1 LNALDRTSFLLALE
15 PLAVMEP
22 EQRYTDEQLQ
32 LSLAFLNAFGVLRV
46 SHINDQPVHSWGIP
60 LGTSRRPDGDTVD
73 QYLNTILARDEMKTM
88 VSAPNVQPG
97 QVRPG
102 GLIDRAQLCSL
113 AYWAEAGV
121 LTDDVWFFDGHTIEY
136 TGQADIGKTKHGTKG
151 KSVKAVK
158 RFTLFNGIAALSEYF
173 AASITFAEAMRQ
185 MVSKAN
191 AVLCPSYRIRKLSF
205 DKEGC
210 TADLLRWLEEEQ
222 QVIPITW
229 IKDTTT
235 NRRLLADVPPSAFV
249 PVAGAIQVGKSE
261 QMHHV
266 VRVADTQVTLP
277 DLGPRRVVV
286 LETEAGTRIGI
297 YTTALHP
304 RQTTL
309 DDQRAMTT
317 IRLMDTMRFKQ
328 QVENGFKVDRHEMNS
343 DAIPTHKVYEV
354 LQTEPYDP
362 AQTDRKLANAQKRLQ
377 RYDEQD
383 QQHRRLLEN
392 EQVNKHEFDALNNR
406 TRRLRQQTTRE
417 VEKLTRELD
426 DVVVDEEGQPIH
438 LYTTHSLD
446 LRKLTLL
453 NLFKNHALVALHIL
467 AQQLSL
473 DGAGPAR
480 LRREFLPFGDRV
492 DIDHRQRAV
501 IVYAQRFPRARMQHA
516 YERLCAL
523 LNNLPVTLERNG
535 VSYRVRFNY

>member
-1 LNALDRTSFLLALE
+1 LNALDRTRFLRALE

-22 EQRYTDEQLQ
+22 EQRYTDEQLE

-60 LGTSRRPDGDTVD
+60 LGTSRRPDGGTVD
-73 QYLNTILARDEMKTM
+73 QYLNTILARDEMEAVT
-88 VSAPNVQPG
+88 SGLNVQPG
-97 QVRPG
+97 QVQPG
-102 GLIDRAQLCSL
+102 GRIDRAQLGSL

-121 LTDDVWFFDGHTIEY
+121 LSDDVWFFDGHTIEY
-136 TGQADIGKTKHGTKG
+136 TGQADIGKTKHGTKE

-173 AASITFAEAMRQ
+173 AAGTTFAEAMRQ

-191 AVLCPSYRIRKLSF
+191 AVLPPSYRIRKLSF
-205 DKEGC
+205 DKQGWD
-210 TADLLRWLEEEQ
+210 ADLLRWLEEQ
-222 QVIPITW
+222 QQIMPITW

-235 NRRLLADVPPSAFV
+235 NRRLLADVPQSAFV
-249 PVAGAIQVGKSE
+249 PIAGAIQVGKSE
-261 QMHHV
+261 RMHHV
-266 VRVADTQVTLP
+266 VRVADTQVTFP

-297 YTTALHP
+297 YSTALHP

-328 QVENGFKVDRHEMNS
+328 QVENGFQVDRHEMHS

-354 LQTEPYDP
+354 LQAEPYDP
-362 AQTDRKLANAQKRLQ
+362 AQTNRKLANAQKRFQ
-377 RYDEQD
+377 RYDQQD
-383 QQHRRLLEN
+383 QQHRSLLEN
-392 EQVNKHEFDALNNR
+392 EQLNKHEFDALHNR

-426 DVVVDEEGQPIH
+426 DVVVDEEGQPIR
-438 LYTTHSLD
+438 LYTTYSLD

-467 AQQLSL
+467 AQQLGL

-492 DIDHRQRAV
+492 EIDHRQRTV

-523 LNNLPVTLERNG
+523 LNDLPVALERNG
-535 VSYRVRFNY
+535 LSYRVRFSY

>member
-1 LNALDRTSFLLALE
+1 M
-15 PLAVMEP
+15 P
-22 EQRYTDEQLQ
+22 
-32 LSLAFLNAFGVLRV
+32 
-46 SHINDQPVHSWGIP
+46 
-60 LGTSRRPDGDTVD
+60 
-73 QYLNTILARDEMKTM
+73 
-88 VSAPNVQPG
+88 
-97 QVRPG
+97 
-102 GLIDRAQLCSL
+102 
-113 AYWAEAGV
+113 
-121 LTDDVWFFDGHTIEY
+121 
-136 TGQADIGKTKHGTKG
+136 
-151 KSVKAVK
+151 
-158 RFTLFNGIAALSEYF
+158 
-173 AASITFAEAMRQ
+173 
-185 MVSKAN
+185 
-191 AVLCPSYRIRKLSF
+191 SF
-205 DKEGC
+205 DKEGWD
-210 TADLLRWLEEEQ
+210 ADLLRWLEEEQ
-222 QVIPITW
+222 QVMPITW

-235 NRRLLADVPPSAFV
+235 NRRLLADVPQSAFV
-249 PVAGAIQVGKSE
+249 SVAGAIQVGKSE
-261 QMHHV
+261 RVHHV
-266 VRVADTQVTLP
+266 VRVADTQVIFP

-297 YTTALHP
+297 YSTALHP

-362 AQTDRKLANAQKRLQ
+362 AQTDRKLTNAQKRLQ

-383 QQHRRLLEN
+383 QQHRRLLED

-417 VEKLTRELD
+417 VERLTRELD
-426 DVVVDEEGQPIH
+426 DVVIDDEGQPIR

-467 AQQLSL
+467 AQQLGL

-480 LRREFLPFGDRV
+480 LRRAFLPFGDRV
-492 DIDHRQRAV
+492 EIDHRQQTV

-523 LNNLPVTLERNG
+523 LNDRPVVLERNG
-535 VSYRVRFNY
+535 YSYRVRFSC

>member
-1 LNALDRTSFLLALE
+1 LNALDRTRFLRALE

-22 EQRYTDEQLQ
+22 EQRYTDEQLE

-60 LGTSRRPDGDTVD
+60 LGTSRRPDGGTVD
-73 QYLNTILARDEMKTM
+73 QYLNTILARDEMEAVT
-88 VSAPNVQPG
+88 SGLNVQPG
-97 QVRPG
+97 QVQPG
-102 GLIDRAQLCSL
+102 GRIDRAQLGSL

-121 LTDDVWFFDGHTIEY
+121 LSDDVWFFDGHAIEY
-136 TGQADIGKTKHGTKG
+136 TGQADIGKTKHGTKE

-173 AASITFAEAMRQ
+173 AAGTTFAEAMRQ

-191 AVLCPSYRIRKLSF
+191 AVLSPSYRIRKLSF
-205 DKEGC
+205 DKQGWD
-210 TADLLRWLEEEQ
+210 ADLLRWLEEQ
-222 QVIPITW
+222 QQIMPITW

-235 NRRLLADVPPSAFV
+235 NRRLLADVPQSAFV
-249 PVAGAIQVGKSE
+249 PIAGAIQVGKSE
-261 QMHHV
+261 RMHHV
-266 VRVADTQVTLP
+266 VRVADTQVTFP

-297 YTTALHP
+297 YSTALHP

-328 QVENGFKVDRHEMNS
+328 QVENGFKVDRHEMHS

-354 LQTEPYDP
+354 LQAEPYDP
-362 AQTDRKLANAQKRLQ
+362 AQTNRKLANAQKRFQ
-377 RYDEQD
+377 RYDQQD
-383 QQHRRLLEN
+383 QQHRSLLEN
-392 EQVNKHEFDALNNR
+392 EQLNKHEFDALHNR

-426 DVVVDEEGQPIH
+426 DVVVDEEGQPIR
-438 LYTTHSLD
+438 LYTTYSLD

-467 AQQLSL
+467 AQQLGL

-492 DIDHRQRAV
+492 EIDHRQRTV

-523 LNNLPVTLERNG
+523 LNDLPVALERNG
-535 VSYRVRFNY
+535 LSYRVRFSY

>member
-1 LNALDRTSFLLALE
+1 LNALDRTDFLSALA
-15 PLAVMEP
+15 PLAVLEP

-32 LSLAFLNAFGVLRV
+32 LSLVFLNAFGVLRV
-46 SHINDQPVHSWGIP
+46 SHINDQPVESWGTP

-73 QYLNTILARDEMKTM
+73 QYLNTIVARDETEAIAL
-88 VSAPNVQPG
+88 SADVQPG
-97 QVRPG
+97 QVQPG

-113 AYWAEAGV
+113 VYWAEAGL
-121 LTDDVWFFDGHTIEY
+121 LTSDVWFFDGHTIEY
-136 TGQADIGKTKHGTKG
+136 TGQAKIGKTKHGTKE

-173 AASITFAEAMRQ
+173 ATSVTFAEAVRQ

-191 AVLCPSYRIRKLSF
+191 AVLPAAHRIGKLSF
-205 DKEGC
+205 DKEGWD
-210 TADLLRWLEEEQ
+210 ADLLRWLEEEQ

-235 NRRLLADVPPSAFV
+235 NRRLLADMLPSAFV
-249 PVAGAIQVGKSE
+249 SVVGTIQVGKSE

-266 VRVADTQVTLP
+266 VRVADTQVTFP

-297 YTTALHP
+297 YSTALHP

-309 DDQRAMTT
+309 DDQRAMST

-328 QVENGFKVDRHEMNS
+328 QVENGFKVDRHEMDS

-354 LQTEPYDP
+354 LQMEPYDP

-383 QQHRRLLEN
+383 QKHQRLFED
-392 EQVNKHEFDALNNR
+392 EQVNKHEFDALKNR
-406 TRRLRQQTTRE
+406 TQRLRQQTTRE

-426 DVVVDEEGQPIH
+426 DVVVDEEGQTLL
-438 LYTTHSLD
+438 LYTMHTLD

-467 AQQLSL
+467 AQQLGL

-492 DIDHRQRAV
+492 EFDHQQRV
-501 IVYAQRFPRARMQHA
+501 ITVYAQRFPRARIRQA
-516 YERLCAL
+516 YEHLCAL
-523 LNNLPVTLERNG
+523 FHDLPVALERNG
-535 VSYRVRFNY
+535 VSYRVRFSY

>member
-1 LNALDRTSFLLALE
+1 LNALDRTRFLRALE

-73 QYLNTILARDEMKTM
+73 QYLNTILARDEMEAVT
-88 VSAPNVQPG
+88 SGLNVQPG
-97 QVRPG
+97 QVQPG
-102 GLIDRAQLCSL
+102 GRIDRAQLGSL
-113 AYWAEAGV
+113 VYWAEAGV
-121 LTDDVWFFDGHTIEY
+121 LSDDVWFFDGHTIEY
-136 TGQADIGKTKHGTKG
+136 TGQADIGKTKHGTKE

-173 AASITFAEAMRQ
+173 AAGTTFAEAMRQ

-191 AVLCPSYRIRKLSF
+191 AVLSPSYRIRKLSF
-205 DKEGC
+205 DKQGWD
-210 TADLLRWLEEEQ
+210 ADLLRWLEEQ
-222 QVIPITW
+222 QQIMPITW

-235 NRRLLADVPPSAFV
+235 NRRLLADVPQSAFV
-249 PVAGAIQVGKSE
+249 PIAGAIQVGKSE
-261 QMHHV
+261 RMHHV
-266 VRVADTQVTLP
+266 VRVADTQVTFP

-297 YTTALHP
+297 YSTALHP

-328 QVENGFKVDRHEMNS
+328 QVENGFKVDRHEMHS

-354 LQTEPYDP
+354 LQAEPYDP
-362 AQTDRKLANAQKRLQ
+362 AQTNRKLANAQKRFQ
-377 RYDEQD
+377 RYDQQD
-383 QQHRRLLEN
+383 QQHRSLLEN
-392 EQVNKHEFDALNNR
+392 EQLNKHEFDALHNR

-426 DVVVDEEGQPIH
+426 DVVVDEEGQPIR
-438 LYTTHSLD
+438 LYTTYSLD

-467 AQQLSL
+467 AQQLGL

-492 DIDHRQRAV
+492 EIDHRQRTV

-523 LNNLPVTLERNG
+523 LNDLPVALERNG
-535 VSYRVRFNY
+535 LSYRVRFSY

>member
-1 LNALDRTSFLLALE
+1 
-15 PLAVMEP
+15 M
-22 EQRYTDEQLQ
+22 
-32 LSLAFLNAFGVLRV
+32 
-46 SHINDQPVHSWGIP
+46 
-60 LGTSRRPDGDTVD
+60 
-73 QYLNTILARDEMKTM
+73 
-88 VSAPNVQPG
+88 
-97 QVRPG
+97 
-102 GLIDRAQLCSL
+102 
-113 AYWAEAGV
+113 
-121 LTDDVWFFDGHTIEY
+121 
-136 TGQADIGKTKHGTKG
+136 
-151 KSVKAVK
+151 
-158 RFTLFNGIAALSEYF
+158 
-173 AASITFAEAMRQ
+173 
-185 MVSKAN
+185 
-191 AVLCPSYRIRKLSF
+191 
-205 DKEGC
+205 
-210 TADLLRWLEEEQ
+210 
-222 QVIPITW
+222 PITW

-235 NRRLLADVPPSAFV
+235 NRRLLADVPQSAFV
-249 PVAGAIQVGKSE
+249 SVAGTIQVGKSGR
-261 QMHHV
+261 MHYV
-266 VRVADTQVTLP
+266 VRVADTQVTFS

-297 YTTALHP
+297 YSTALHP

-383 QQHRRLLEN
+383 QQHRRLLED

-406 TRRLRQQTTRE
+406 TRRLRQQTTRQ
-417 VEKLTRELD
+417 VKRLTRELD
-426 DVVVDEEGQPIH
+426 DVVIDEEGHPVR

-467 AQQLSL
+467 AQQLGL

-480 LRREFLPFGDRV
+480 LRREFLPFGERV
-492 DIDHRQRAV
+492 EIDHRQRMV
-501 IVYAQRFPRARMQHA
+501 TVYAQRFPRARMQHA

-523 LNNLPVTLERNG
+523 LNDLPVALERNG
-535 VSYRVRFNY
+535 VGYRVRFSC

>member
-1 LNALDRTSFLLALE
+1 ME
-15 PLAVMEP
+15 PLAVLEP
-22 EQRYTDEQLQ
+22 KQLYTDDQLQ
-32 LSLAFLNAFGVLRV
+32 LSLVFLNAFGVLRV

-73 QYLNTILARDEMKTM
+73 QYLNTILARDERKA
-88 VSAPNVQPG
+88 VVPGLNVQPG
-97 QVRPG
+97 QVQPG

-113 AYWAEAGV
+113 VYWAEAGV

-136 TGQADIGKTKHGTKG
+136 TGQADIGKTKHGTKE

-173 AASITFAEAMRQ
+173 AASTTFAEAIRQ

-191 AVLCPSYRIRKLSF
+191 AVLPPSYRIRKLSF
-205 DKEGC
+205 DKEGWD
-210 TADLLRWLEEEQ
+210 ADLLRWLEEEQ
-222 QVIPITW
+222 QVMPITW
-229 IKDTTT
+229 VKDTTT
-235 NRRLLADVPPSAFV
+235 NRRLLADVPQSAFV
-249 PVAGAIQVGKSE
+249 SVAGAIQVGKSE
-261 QMHHV
+261 RIHYV
-266 VRVADTQVTLP
+266 VRVADTQVTFP

-297 YTTALHP
+297 YSTALHP

-328 QVENGFKVDRHEMNS
+328 QVENGFKVERHEMNS

-383 QQHRRLLEN
+383 QQHRRLLED

-406 TRRLRQQTTRE
+406 TRRLRQQTTRQ
-417 VEKLTRELD
+417 VKRLTRELD
-426 DVVVDEEGQPIH
+426 DVVIDEEGHPIR

-467 AQQLSL
+467 AQQLGL

-480 LRREFLPFGDRV
+480 LRREFLPFGERV
-492 DIDHRQRAV
+492 EIDHRQRTV
-501 IVYAQRFPRARMQHA
+501 TVYAQRFPRARMQHA

-523 LNNLPVTLERNG
+523 LNDLPVALERNG
-535 VSYRVRFNY
+535 VGYRVRFSC

>member
-1 LNALDRTSFLLALE
+1 LNALDRTDFLLALE
-15 PLAVMEP
+15 SLAVMEP

-32 LSLAFLNAFGVLRV
+32 LSLVFLNAFGVLRV

-73 QYLNTILARDEMKTM
+73 QYLNTILTRDEMEA
-88 VSAPNVQPG
+88 VVPVLNVQPG
-97 QVRPG
+97 QVQPG
-102 GLIDRAQLCSL
+102 GRIDRAQLCSL
-113 AYWAEAGV
+113 VCWAEAGV

-136 TGQADIGKTKHGTKG
+136 TGQADIGKTKHGTKE

-173 AASITFAEAMRQ
+173 AASTTFAEAMRQ

-191 AVLCPSYRIRKLSF
+191 AVLPPAYRIRKLSF
-205 DKEGC
+205 DKEGWD
-210 TADLLRWLEEEQ
+210 ADLLRWLEEEQ
-222 QVIPITW
+222 QVMPITW

-235 NRRLLADVPPSAFV
+235 NRRLLADVPQSAFV
-249 PVAGAIQVGKSE
+249 SVAGTIQVGKSE
-261 QMHHV
+261 RMHQV
-266 VRVADTQVTLP
+266 VRVADTQVTFP

-297 YTTALHP
+297 YSTALHP

-328 QVENGFKVDRHEMNS
+328 QVENGFKVERHEMDS

-362 AQTDRKLANAQKRLQ
+362 AQTDRKLTNAQKRLQ

-383 QQHRRLLEN
+383 QQHRRLLED

-417 VEKLTRELD
+417 VERLTHELD
-426 DVVVDEEGQPIH
+426 DVVIDDEGQPIR

-453 NLFKNHALVALHIL
+453 NLFKTHALVAMHIL
-467 AQQLSL
+467 AQQLGL

-480 LRREFLPFGDRV
+480 LRRTFLPFGDRV
-492 DIDHRQRAV
+492 EIDHQQRIA
-501 IVYAQRFPRARMQHA
+501 IVYAQRFPRVRMQHA

-523 LNNLPVTLERNG
+523 LNDLPVTLERNG
-535 VSYRVRFNY
+535 VSYRVRFSC

>member
-1 LNALDRTSFLLALE
+1 
-15 PLAVMEP
+15 MEP

-32 LSLAFLNAFGVLRV
+32 LSLVFLNAFGVLRV
-46 SHINDQPVHSWGIP
+46 SHINDQPVKSWGTP

-73 QYLNTILARDEMKTM
+73 QYLNTIIARDETEA
-88 VSAPNVQPG
+88 VALSADVQPG
-97 QVRPG
+97 QVQPG
-102 GLIDRAQLCSL
+102 GLIDRAQLRSL
-113 AYWAEAGV
+113 VYWALSGL
-121 LTDDVWFFDGHTIEY
+121 LTSDVWFFDGHTIEY
-136 TGQADIGKTKHGTKG
+136 TGQAKIGKTKHGTKE

-173 AASITFAEAMRQ
+173 PTSVTFAEAVRQ

-191 AVLCPSYRIRKLSF
+191 AVLPSAHRIGKLSF
-205 DKEGC
+205 DKEGWD
-210 TADLLRWLEEEQ
+210 ADLLRWLEEEQ
-222 QVIPITW
+222 QIIPITW

-235 NRRLLADVPPSAFV
+235 NRRLLADVLPSEFV
-249 PVAGAIQVGKSE
+249 SVVGAIQVGKSE

-266 VRVADTQVTLP
+266 VRVADTQVTFP

-297 YTTALHP
+297 YSTALHP

-309 DDQRAMTT
+309 DDQRAMST

-328 QVENGFKVDRHEMNS
+328 QVENGFKVDRHEMDS

-354 LQTEPYDP
+354 LQMEPYDP
-362 AQTDRKLANAQKRLQ
+362 AQTDRKLDNAQKRLQ

-383 QQHRRLLEN
+383 QKHQRLFED
-392 EQVNKHEFDALNNR
+392 EQVNKHEFDALKNR
-406 TRRLRQQTTRE
+406 TQRLRQQTTRQ

-426 DVVVDEEGQPIH
+426 NVVVDEEGQTLL
-438 LYTTHSLD
+438 LYTVHTLD

-453 NLFKNHALVALHIL
+453 NLFKNHALVALRIL
-467 AQQLSL
+467 AQQLGL

-492 DIDHRQRAV
+492 EFDHQQRV
-501 IVYAQRFPRARMQHA
+501 VTVYAQRFPRARIRQA
-516 YERLCAL
+516 YEHLCAL
-523 LNNLPVTLERNG
+523 FHDLPVALTAF
-535 VSYRVRFNY
+535 S

>member
-1 LNALDRTSFLLALE
+1 
-15 PLAVMEP
+15 MEP

-32 LSLAFLNAFGVLRV
+32 LSLVFLNAFGVLRV

-73 QYLNTILARDEMKTM
+73 QYLNTILARDEVEAMAAGLH
-88 VSAPNVQPG
+88 VHPGQVQPG
-97 QVRPG
+97 GR
-102 GLIDRAQLCSL
+102 IDCAQLCSL
-113 AYWAEAGV
+113 VYWAEAGV
-121 LTDDVWFFDGHTIEY
+121 LNDDVWFFDGHTIEY
-136 TGQADIGKTKHGTKG
+136 TGQADIGKTKHGTKE

-173 AASITFAEAMRQ
+173 AASTTFAEAMRQ

-191 AVLCPSYRIRKLSF
+191 AVLPLSDRIRKLSF
-205 DKEGC
+205 DKEGWD
-210 TADLLRWLEEEQ
+210 ADLLRWLEEEQ
-222 QVIPITW
+222 QVMPITW

-235 NRRLLADVPPSAFV
+235 NRRLLADVPRSAFV
-249 PVAGAIQVGKSE
+249 SVAGAIQIGKSE
-261 QMHHV
+261 RMHYV

-297 YTTALHP
+297 YSTALHP

-328 QVENGFKVDRHEMNS
+328 QVENGFKVERHEMNS

-354 LQTEPYDP
+354 LHTEPYDP
-362 AQTDRKLANAQKRLQ
+362 AQTNRKLANAQKRFQ
-377 RYDEQD
+377 KYDEQD

-417 VEKLTRELD
+417 VEKLTCELD
-426 DVVVDEEGQPIH
+426 DVVVDEEGQLFR

-467 AQQLSL
+467 AQQLGL

-480 LRREFLPFGDRV
+480 LRREFLSFGDRV
-492 DIDHRQRAV
+492 EMDHRQRTV
-501 IVYAQRFPRARMQHA
+501 IVYAQRFPRARMRHA

-523 LNNLPVTLERNG
+523 LNDLPVELERNG
-535 VSYRVRFNY
+535 LSYRVRFSC

>member
-1 LNALDRTSFLLALE
+1 LNALDRTSFLRALE

-22 EQRYTDEQLQ
+22 EQRYTDQQLQ

-46 SHINDQPVHSWGIP
+46 SHINDQSVHSWGIP
-60 LGTSRRPDGDTVD
+60 VGTSRRPDGDTVD
-73 QYLNTILARDEMKTM
+73 QYLNTILARDEMKAV
-88 VSAPNVQPG
+88 VSALKVQPG
-97 QVRPG
+97 QVQPG
-102 GLIDRAQLCSL
+102 GLIDHAQLRSL

-136 TGQADIGKTKHGTKG
+136 TGQADIGKTKHGTKE

-173 AASITFAEAMRQ
+173 ATSITFAEAMRQ

-191 AVLCPSYRIRKLSF
+191 AVLSPSYRIRKLSF
-205 DKEGC
+205 DKEDWD
-210 TADLLRWLEEEQ
+210 ADLLRWLEEEQ
-222 QVIPITW
+222 QVMPITW
-229 IKDTTT
+229 IKDVTT
-235 NRRLLADVPPSAFV
+235 NRRLLADVPQSAFV
-249 PVAGAIQVGKSE
+249 SVAGVIQVGKSE
-261 QMHHV
+261 RMHHV
-266 VRVADTQVTLP
+266 VRVADTQVTFP

-297 YTTALHP
+297 YSTALHP

-317 IRLMDTMRFKQ
+317 TRLMDTMRLKQ

-362 AQTDRKLANAQKRLQ
+362 AQTNRKLTNAQKRFQ

-383 QQHRRLLEN
+383 QQHRHLLEN

-426 DVVVDEEGQPIH
+426 DVVVDEEGHPIR

-467 AQQLSL
+467 AQQLGL

-480 LRREFLPFGDRV
+480 LRRQFLPFGDRV
-492 DIDHRQRAV
+492 EIDHRQRTV

-523 LNNLPVTLERNG
+523 LNDLPVALERNG
-535 VSYRVRFNY
+535 LSYRVRFSC

>member
-1 LNALDRTSFLLALE
+1 VL
-15 PLAVMEP
+15 PLS
-22 EQRYTDEQLQ
+22 D
-32 LSLAFLNAFGVLRV
+32 
-46 SHINDQPVHSWGIP
+46 
-60 LGTSRRPDGDTVD
+60 
-73 QYLNTILARDEMKTM
+73 
-88 VSAPNVQPG
+88 
-97 QVRPG
+97 
-102 GLIDRAQLCSL
+102 
-113 AYWAEAGV
+113 
-121 LTDDVWFFDGHTIEY
+121 
-136 TGQADIGKTKHGTKG
+136 
-151 KSVKAVK
+151 
-158 RFTLFNGIAALSEYF
+158 
-173 AASITFAEAMRQ
+173 
-185 MVSKAN
+185 
-191 AVLCPSYRIRKLSF
+191 RIRKLSF
-205 DKEGC
+205 DKEGWD
-210 TADLLRWLEEEQ
+210 ADLLRWLEEEQ

-235 NRRLLADVPPSAFV
+235 NRRLLADVPHSAFV
-249 PVAGAIQVGKSE
+249 SVAGAIQIGKSE
-261 QMHHV
+261 RMHHV

-277 DLGPRRVVV
+277 DGSTELAEVLGPRRVVV

-297 YTTALHP
+297 YSTALHP

-328 QVENGFKVDRHEMNS
+328 QVENGFKVERHEMNS

-354 LQTEPYDP
+354 LHTEPYDP
-362 AQTDRKLANAQKRLQ
+362 AQTNRKLTNAQKRFQ

-383 QQHRRLLEN
+383 QQHRHLLEN
-392 EQVNKHEFDALNNR
+392 EQVNKHEFGALDNR

-417 VEKLTRELD
+417 VEKLTCELD
-426 DVVVDEEGQPIH
+426 DVVVDEEGQLIR
-438 LYTTHSLD
+438 LYTTYSLD

-467 AQQLSL
+467 AQQLGL

-492 DIDHRQRAV
+492 EIDHRQRTV

-523 LNNLPVTLERNG
+523 LNDLPVALERNG
-535 VSYRVRFNY
+535 LRYRVWFSC

>member
-1 LNALDRTSFLLALE
+1 
-15 PLAVMEP
+15 MEP

-32 LSLAFLNAFGVLRV
+32 LSLVFLNAFGVLRV

-73 QYLNTILARDEMKTM
+73 QYLNTILARDEMEA
-88 VSAPNVQPG
+88 VVPALNVQPG
-97 QVRPG
+97 QVQPG
-102 GLIDRAQLCSL
+102 GRIDRAQLCSL

-136 TGQADIGKTKHGTKG
+136 TGQADIGKTKHGTKE

-173 AASITFAEAMRQ
+173 AASTTFAEAMRQ

-191 AVLCPSYRIRKLSF
+191 AVLPPSYRIRKLSF
-205 DKEGC
+205 DKEGWD
-210 TADLLRWLEEEQ
+210 ADLLRWLEEEQ
-222 QVIPITW
+222 QVMPITW

-235 NRRLLADVPPSAFV
+235 NRRLLADVPQSAFV
-249 PVAGAIQVGKSE
+249 SVAGTIQVGKSE
-261 QMHHV
+261 RIHYV
-266 VRVADTQVTLP
+266 VRVADTQVTFP

-297 YTTALHP
+297 YSTALHP

-383 QQHRRLLEN
+383 QQHRRLLED

-417 VEKLTRELD
+417 VERLARELD
-426 DVVVDEEGQPIH
+426 DVVIDEEGQPIR

-467 AQQLSL
+467 AQQLGL

-492 DIDHRQRAV
+492 EIDHQQRTV

-523 LNNLPVTLERNG
+523 LNDLPVTIERNG
-535 VSYRVRFNY
+535 LSYRVRFSC